1 MDIAFD
7 SVAFAVFLAA
17 HLLAAV
23 ALTAR
28 APRFDGGTY
37 TPNDTCALTILQPS
51 AVRIQV

>member
-17 HLLAAV
+17 HLLAAI

-28 APRFDGGTY
+28 AAGPGGGAY
-37 TPNDTCALTILQPS
+37 TPNDTCAQTIFQPA